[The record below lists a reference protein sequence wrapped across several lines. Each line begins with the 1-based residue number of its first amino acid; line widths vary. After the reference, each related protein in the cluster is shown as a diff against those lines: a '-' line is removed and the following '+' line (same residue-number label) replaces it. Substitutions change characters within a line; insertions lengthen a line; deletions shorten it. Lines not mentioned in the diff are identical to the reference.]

1 MLDLADKYFKV
12 AIINMFEEQQET
24 LFKEIK
30 GNIKTV
36 SSQIENTIKGDPKN
50 NWMKTLQLEGQ

>member
-24 LFKEIK
+24 MFKEIK
-30 GNIKTV
+30 GNITTI
-36 SSQIENTIKGDPKN
+36 SSQIENTVKGNPKN
-50 NWMKTLQLEGQ
+50 N